1 MRDIPFNLSTT
12 NTRIP
17 NEWKVVN
24 PHFLKCRVVRQYYG
38 LGWKFGTVTENK
50 TAQCNTI
57 LYNVKF
63 DDDDL
68 DDKLFDTGQ
77 ILLMFRH
84 YRKWESKDKK
94 EAYWNAY
101 L

>member
-1 MRDIPFNLSTT
+1 MLFV
-12 NTRIP
+12 NTIILVG
-17 NEWKVVN
+17 NFV
-24 PHFLKCRVVRQYYG
+24 
-38 LGWKFGTVTENK
+38 TVTENK

-77 ILLMFRH
+77 ILLMFCH
-84 YRKWESKDKK
+84 YRKWENKDKK

-101 L
+101 H